1 MGDLKITSALC
12 IVMIFALQLLVGCVI
27 PVPIPTYS
35 APPDVKELKADSP
48 SDIYVRGWGKYQ
60 NNQNHYVRLVAT
72 AISESNSSIQL
83 ADAEQFWL
91 ATKLPNDGAP
101 LKDVFAAE
109 PYVSSAGLKFDYLI
123 LINQHDIK
131 VDVDK
136 EAAFTHATTQGFSF
150 DATVV
155 DWKKQLTVTH
165 LLSFDER
172 LDWEVGGG
180 LFVFYNALRTD
191 PMSNACKKLGESISS
206 VIRKKRGDTLVRV
219 IVLDSD
225 FRSTILDSN

>member
-1 MGDLKITSALC
+1 MGDLRITSALC
-12 IVMIFALQLLVGCVI
+12 IVMIFALQLLVGCGI

-48 SDIYVRGWGKYQ
+48 SDIYVLGWGEYQ
-60 NNQNHYVRLVAT
+60 NNQNHYVSLVAT
-72 AISESNSSIQL
+72 AISESNTSIQL

-109 PYVSSAGLKFDYLI
+109 PYVVSAGLNLDYII

-136 EAAFTHATTQGFSF
+136 EAAFTHATTLGFSF
-150 DATVV
+150 DATII
-155 DWKKQLTVTH
+155 DWKKQLTVMH
-165 LLSFDER
+165 LLSSDER
-172 LDWEVGGG
+172 LDWEVGGP
-180 LFVFYNALRTD
+180 FVFYNALRTD

-206 VIRKKRGDTLVRV
+206 VIRKERGDTLVRV

-225 FRSTILDSN
+225 FRLAILDSK